1 MKEKKKKKKKT
12 TNEKST
18 NKKQPQIHEQAP
30 IEGHFCN

>member
-1 MKEKKKKKKKT
+1 MKEKKKKEKKT

-30 IEGHFCN
+30 YWLEKDA